1 MLRYPRNITFQ
12 ETSTLKAS
20 KNLCIHSFASDQV
33 VLGPFWKQWDKTRQN
48 KRCKALQQIRKLWTY
63 PFTRTKW
70 QSYKS
75 CLNKFANYEFL
86 CLQENKGYRHQTTN
100 CNHLL
105 LAVLGWKYH
114 NVKVAKKK
122 QNITVTKLQK
132 NSNQVFEELVVNY
145 LVPFWSS
152 FAMWTS
158 SNFIASSFLWGV
170 GYINEMER

>member
-12 ETSTLKAS
+12 ETSTLKTS
-20 KNLCIHSFASDQV
+20 KNLCIHSFASDRV
-33 VLGPFWKQWDKTRQN
+33 VFRSILEAMRQDETN
-48 KRCKALQQIRKLWTY
+48 KRCTALQQIRKLWTY

-70 QSYKS
+70 LSYKS
-75 CLNKFANYEFL
+75 CLNKLANYEFL
-86 CLQENKGYRHQTTN
+86 CLQENKGYRHRTTN

-132 NSNQVFEELVVNY
+132 NFDQVFEELVVNY

-158 SNFIASSFLWGV
+158 SNLIASSFLRV
-170 GYINEMER
+170 YVLVI